1 MEENRRI
8 PPPPRPIPPRPP
20 TSQNTENNAA
30 SQNLQSKEMDIQVNN
45 TTKQT
50 SLNEKSKPKR
60 EPLSE
65 QTKNALF
72 YCGGAISFALAVVCL
87 ILVFIL

>member
-20 TSQNTENNAA
+20 QVQNTQTTDDQVKSELVN
-30 SQNLQSKEMDIQVNN
+30 SEQIQNK
-45 TTKQT
+45 
-50 SLNEKSKPKR
+50 KSKPKR

-72 YCGGAISFALAVVCL
+72 YCGGALSFVLAVVCL
-87 ILVFIL
+87 ILIFVL

>member
-8 PPPPRPIPPRPP
+8 PPRPIPPRPP
-20 TSQNTENNAA
+20 MPQNMDNKGVPQGY
-30 SQNLQSKEMDIQVNN
+30 QNSNINTQTNDI
-45 TTKQT
+45 TQT
-50 SLNEKSKPKR
+50 IDKKSKPKR

-72 YCGGAISFALAVVCL
+72 YCGCAISFALAVVCL
-87 ILVFIL
+87 VLVFVL